1 MNSPALPSRSNSTI
15 ERAAAIWAALA
26 QMFGRKFLAE
36 YGERPNAMWRREIDS
51 LTDAELSRGLER
63 CRREGGEF
71 APALGQFSKLCRD
84 PGERR
89 TQTTVEH
96 APPSVRPWEA
106 SLNLLLLSHLQ
117 RSGGVAPDVLRRVL
131 HAKAQMAIDLAE
143 MYPDGHPPEAELRDL
158 TASMGRRFDEILA
171 GDRKPTTADEYERW
185 LQPVP
190 GDMALVRKSQA
201 RTLAAWHAL

>member
-1 MNSPALPSRSNSTI
+1 MNSLALPSGSSPAI
-15 ERAAAIWAALA
+15 DRAAAIWAALA
-26 QMFGRKFLAE
+26 QIFGRKFLAE

-71 APALGQFSKLCRD
+71 APALGQFSALCRD
-84 PGERR
+84 SGARR
-89 TQTTVEH
+89 TQTTIDH
-96 APPSVRPWEA
+96 APPSMRPWEA
-106 SLNLLLLSHLQ
+106 SLNLLLFSRLQ
-117 RSGGVAPDVLRRVL
+117 RAGGVAPDVLRLVL
-131 HAKAQMAIDLAE
+131 QAKAQMATDLAE
-143 MYPDGHPPEAELRDL
+143 MYPDEHPPEAELRDL

-201 RTLAAWHAL
+201 RTLAAWRA